1 MGPALYVGVDLGHN
15 TQDGS
20 GGMPA
25 GLDWVALVRESKPM
39 VAAVNGAAVGIGL
52 TMLLPFD
59 VILASDKARLGMGFI
74 KMGLVPELASTHFL
88 VQALGFGRASECGL
102 TGCLY
107 K

>member
-1 MGPALYVGVDLGHN
+1 VLQPADVHDRKVLEVGAMNVNGSLRSVAEPMGPALYVGVDLGHN

-59 VILASDKARLGMGFI
+59 VILTSWRPPCNWPAR
-74 KMGLVPELASTHFL
+74 
-88 VQALGFGRASECGL
+88 
-102 TGCLY
+102 
-107 K
+107 